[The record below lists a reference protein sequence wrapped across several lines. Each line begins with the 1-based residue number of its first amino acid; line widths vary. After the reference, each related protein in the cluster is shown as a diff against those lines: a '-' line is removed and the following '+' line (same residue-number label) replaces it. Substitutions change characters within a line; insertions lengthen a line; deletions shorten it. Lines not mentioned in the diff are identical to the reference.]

1 LGVTVAGRGFTPKP
15 SDRQRRNAPK
25 ALASVTA
32 LVPDVSC
39 PPPPAGLL
47 KATRGQWAAFWGSPV
62 AKLVDADSDLPALSR
77 LFELVDD
84 CTRYRT
90 SIRQSPFVE
99 GSQGQQVR
107 NPYVRDL
114 QAAQAELRQ
123 LEDRFGLSP
132 RARLSLGVVLGEAK
146 RSLADLGAAFNS
158 DGGRAMTAT
167 TLGTTTTRGSRED
180 DVMDEHLV
188 KPETVAAGLRRVLA
202 ALDAGE
208 VDVTPSERAYL
219 AGALDVLEQ
228 MSNPPPLQ

>member
-1 LGVTVAGRGFTPKP
+1 MSGPLPKP
-15 SDRQRRNAPK
+15 SGLQRRNAPK

-32 LVPDVSC
+32 LVPDVAC

-47 KATRGQWAAFWGSPV
+47 KATRDRWLAFWTSPV
-62 AKLVDADSDLPALSR
+62 AKLVDTGSDLPALSR

-90 SIRQSPFVE
+90 SIRQSPFLE
-99 GSQGQQVR
+99 GSQGQVVR

-146 RSLADLGAAFNS
+146 RSLADLGAAFTTDEGDAD
-158 DGGRAMTAT
+158 DGDPRD
-167 TLGTTTTRGSRED
+167 ED
-180 DVMDEHLV
+180 D
-188 KPETVAAGLRRVLA
+188 PRVIE
-202 ALDAGE
+202 G
-208 VDVTPSERAYL
+208 
-219 AGALDVLEQ
+219 
-228 MSNPPPLQ
+228 

>member
-1 LGVTVAGRGFTPKP
+1 MGVTVAGRGFTPKP

-32 LVPDVSC
+32 LVPDVAC

-47 KATRGQWAAFWGSPV
+47 KATQGQWATFWSSPV
-62 AKLVDADSDLPALSR
+62 AKLVEAASDLPALSR
-77 LFELVDD
+77 LFELMDD
-84 CTRYRT
+84 CARYRT
-90 SIRQSPFVE
+90 SIRQTPFVE

-146 RSLADLGAAFNS
+146 RSLADLGAAF
-158 DGGRAMTAT
+158 T
-167 TLGTTTTRGSRED
+167 TDEGDADAGDPREED
-180 DVMDEHLV
+180 D
-188 KPETVAAGLRRVLA
+188 PRVIE
-202 ALDAGE
+202 G
-208 VDVTPSERAYL
+208 
-219 AGALDVLEQ
+219 
-228 MSNPPPLQ
+228 